1 MQRQIFSY
9 KSRDE
14 PMVRHGEK
22 LQSRDWPF
30 TMITINSDRL
40 WSRLETL
47 SRFTDPAKPWTR
59 RAFDAQFARGRAW
72 LADEFKAAGLSVEVD
87 AGGNLIGSTAGTG
100 RGLGALVAGSH
111 SDTVPAGGRF
121 DGMLGLLAALEAAQS
136 MGEQKISLM
145 HSIQVVDFLAEE
157 PSDFGISCIG
167 SRSWAGVLTAS
178 DLARTLPSNVT
189 LASAID
195 SAGGRAD
202 RLGKAIRTQDSVSAY
217 VELHIEQGL
226 VLTERR
232 TEIGV
237 VTAIVGIRRHEVT
250 VEGRADHAGT
260 TPMSLRHDA
269 LVGAAGFIRAVED
282 LARLRPA
289 ESPYLVATVGKLTV
303 EPNAVNA
310 VPGSVT
316 MVLETR
322 STDEAALLQFER
334 DLWRRIEADLQDRG
348 LLLTRS
354 LLSQTLPTACSPLIQ
369 NTIEEA
375 SMMAGFRSTRLPSGA
390 GHDGVFVARLAP
402 MGMIFV
408 PCREGRSHA
417 PEEWAEPGDCANGAR
432 VLAETL
438 ILLDKHLA

>member
-1 MQRQIFSY
+1 VGHPTV
-9 KSRDE
+9 RD
-14 PMVRHGEK
+14 GEK
-22 LQSRDWPF
+22 TPKQGLVF
-30 TMITINSDRL
+30 HMITINADRL
-40 WSRLETL
+40 WSRIETL
-47 SRFTDPAKPWTR
+47 SRFTDPARPWTR
-59 RAFDAQFARGRAW
+59 RAFDVQFAHGRAW
-72 LADEFKAAGLSVEVD
+72 LAKEFEAAGLSVAVD
-87 AGGNLIGSTAGTG
+87 AGGNLIGRTAGTD

-136 MGEQKISLM
+136 ITEQHVSLM
-145 HSIQVVDFLAEE
+145 HPLEVVDFLAEE
-157 PSDFGISCIG
+157 PSDFGISCVG

-178 DLARTLPSNVT
+178 DLARSLHSNLT
-189 LASAID
+189 LASAIE
-195 SAGGRAD
+195 SAGGSAE
-202 RLGKAIRTQDSVSAY
+202 RLNKAIRTQDSVAAY

-226 VLTERR
+226 VLAAR
-232 TEIGV
+232 TAEIGV

-260 TPMSLRHDA
+260 TPMSLRRDA
-269 LVGAAGFIRAVED
+269 LVGAAGLIRAVDE
-282 LARLRPA
+282 LALLRPP
-289 ESPYLVATVGKLTV
+289 ESAYLVATVGKISV

-316 MVLETR
+316 MILETR
-322 STDEAALLQFER
+322 STDDAALLEFEQE
-334 DLWRRIEADLQDRG
+334 LWRRIKGELNHRG
-348 LLLTRS
+348 LHLTRS
-354 LLSQTLPTACSPLIQ
+354 LLSQTLATACSPLIQ

-375 SMMAGFRSTRLPSGA
+375 SLAAGFCSTRLPSGA
-390 GHDGVFVARLAP
+390 GHDGVFVARIAP

-438 ILLDKHLA
+438 IRLDKTLA

>member
-1 MQRQIFSY
+1 
-9 KSRDE
+9 
-14 PMVRHGEK
+14 
-22 LQSRDWPF
+22 
-30 TMITINSDRL
+30 MITINSDRL
-40 WSRLETL
+40 WNRMEAL
-47 SRFTDPAKPWTR
+47 SRFTDPARPWTR
-59 RAFDAQFARGRAW
+59 RAFDVQFAQGRVW
-72 LADEFKAAGLSVEVD
+72 LAEEFKAAGLSVEVD
-87 AGGNLIGSTAGTG
+87 AGGNLIGSTPGTG

-136 MGEQKISLM
+136 IREQQVSLA
-145 HSIQVVDFLAEE
+145 HPLEVVDFLAEE

-178 DLARTLPSNVT
+178 DLARSLPSNIT
-189 LASAID
+189 LASAIE
-195 SAGGRAD
+195 SVGGNAE

-226 VLTERR
+226 VLAERKA
-232 TEIGV
+232 EIGV

-260 TPMSLRHDA
+260 TPMSLRRDA
-269 LVGAAGFIRAVED
+269 LVGAAGFIRAVDE
-282 LARLRPA
+282 LARLRPS
-289 ESPYLVATVGKLTV
+289 ESAYLVATVGKLSV

-316 MVLETR
+316 MILETR
-322 STDEAALLQFER
+322 STDEAALLQFEQE
-334 DLWRRIEADLQDRG
+334 LWRRIEGELDDRG
-348 LLLTRS
+348 LRLTRS

-369 NTIEEA
+369 STVEEA
-375 SMMAGFRSTRLPSGA
+375 CMATGFRSTRLPSGA
-390 GHDGVFVARLAP
+390 GHDGVFVARIAP

-417 PEEWAEPGDCANGAR
+417 PEEWAEPGDCANGAH

-438 ILLDKHLA
+438 ILLDKSLA

>member
-1 MQRQIFSY
+1 
-9 KSRDE
+9 
-14 PMVRHGEK
+14 
-22 LQSRDWPF
+22 
-30 TMITINSDRL
+30 MIMINSDRL
-40 WSRLETL
+40 WNRIEAL
-47 SRFTDPAKPWTR
+47 SRFTDPARPWTR
-59 RAFDAQFARGRAW
+59 RAFDVQFAQGRVW
-72 LADEFKAAGLSVEVD
+72 LAEEFKAAGLSVEVD
-87 AGGNLIGSTAGTG
+87 AGGNLIGSTPGTG

-136 MGEQKISLM
+136 IREQQVSLV
-145 HSIQVVDFLAEE
+145 HPLEVVDFLAEE

-178 DLARTLPSNVT
+178 DLARSLPSNVT
-189 LASAID
+189 LASAIENV
-195 SAGGRAD
+195 GGIAE
-202 RLGKAIRTQDSVSAY
+202 RLGEAIRTQDSVSAY

-226 VLTERR
+226 VLAERR
-232 TEIGV
+232 AEIGV

-250 VEGRADHAGT
+250 VKGRADHAGT
-260 TPMSLRHDA
+260 TPMSLRRDA
-269 LVGAAGFIRAVED
+269 LVGAAGFIRAVDE
-282 LARLRPA
+282 LARLRPS
-289 ESPYLVATVGKLTV
+289 ESAYLVATVGKLSV

-316 MVLETR
+316 MILETR
-322 STDEAALLQFER
+322 STDEAALLQFEQE
-334 DLWRRIEADLQDRG
+334 LWRRIEGELDDRG
-348 LLLTRS
+348 LRLTRS

-369 NTIEEA
+369 TTIEEA
-375 SMMAGFRSTRLPSGA
+375 SMAAGFSSTRLPSGA
-390 GHDGVFVARLAP
+390 GHDGVFVARIAP

-438 ILLDKHLA
+438 ILLDRSLT

>member
-1 MQRQIFSY
+1 
-9 KSRDE
+9 
-14 PMVRHGEK
+14 
-22 LQSRDWPF
+22 
-30 TMITINSDRL
+30 MITINSDRL
-40 WSRLETL
+40 WNRMEAL

-59 RAFDAQFARGRAW
+59 RAFDNQFAQGRAW
-72 LADEFKAAGLSVEVD
+72 LEEEFKAAGLAVEVD
-87 AGGNLIGSTAGTG
+87 AGGNLIGRTPGTG

-136 MGEQKISLM
+136 IREQQISLV
-145 HSIQVVDFLAEE
+145 HPLEVVDFLAEE

-189 LASAID
+189 LASAIESVGG
-195 SAGGRAD
+195 SAE
-202 RLGKAIRTQDSVSAY
+202 RLGKATRSQDSVSAY

-226 VLTERR
+226 VLAERKA
-232 TEIGV
+232 EIGV

-260 TPMSLRHDA
+260 TPMSLRRDA
-269 LVGAAGFIRAVED
+269 LVGAAGFIRAVDE
-282 LARLRPA
+282 LARLRPSQ
-289 ESPYLVATVGKLTV
+289 SPYLVATVGKLSV
-303 EPNAVNA
+303 EPNAINA
-310 VPGSVT
+310 VPGSVR
-316 MVLETR
+316 MIVETR
-322 STDEAALLQFER
+322 STDDTALLQFEQE
-334 DLWRRIEADLQDRG
+334 LWRRTEGELNDRG
-348 LLLTRS
+348 LRLTRS

-369 NTIEEA
+369 STIEEA
-375 SMMAGFRSTRLPSGA
+375 SMAAGFNSTRLPSGA
-390 GHDGVFVARLAP
+390 GHDGVFVARIAP

-408 PCREGRSHA
+408 PCREGRSHT

-438 ILLDKHLA
+438 ILLDKSLA